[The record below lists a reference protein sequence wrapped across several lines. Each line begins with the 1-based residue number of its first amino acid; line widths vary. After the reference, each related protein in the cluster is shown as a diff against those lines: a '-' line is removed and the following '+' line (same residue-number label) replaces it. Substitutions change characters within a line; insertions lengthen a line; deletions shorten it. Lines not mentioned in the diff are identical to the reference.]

1 MDINGLK
8 MNKQYATDVSRD
20 IRIVRF
26 SMEEKVRS
34 NYGSR
39 G

>member
-8 MNKQYATDVSRD
+8 MNKQDATGVSRD
-20 IRIVRF
+20 IGVVRF
-26 SMEEKVRS
+26 PMEEKVRS